1 MFENVTPTALSR
13 TLQVQLKDSG
23 IILPRVTRNFQADL
37 SMGKEVLLGGVGEV
51 TIGNDTTGNIDYQA
65 APTFSQLIKIDAAP
79 YFALDLP
86 DKSIKQS
93 MVKLQPFITK
103 AANAMGAEMDQKIA
117 YLAFSAQK
125 SIGASAEVG
134 ASEITPFLSEA
145 RAFIR
150 SNSEDSEMGFMDLFV
165 GPYTAEVIRQVMV
178 NKATDN
184 MKALMA
190 GYIGSINGFNV
201 FETSSIHT
209 TGTFGTDLVEYNFAC
224 ISPAA
229 IGAVI
234 QENPESEILRRD
246 AKFADGYRGRALWG
260 KKLIGEKKFVA
271 IVIKPDLS
279 D

>member
-1 MFENVTPTALSR
+1 MFENVTPQALSR
-13 TLQVQLKDSG
+13 VLQVQLKDSG
-23 IILPRVTRNFQADL
+23 IILPRVTRNFQSDL
-37 SMGKEVLLGGVGEV
+37 SMGKEVVLGGVGEITV
-51 TIGNDTTGNIDYQA
+51 GTGTTSINYQD
-65 APTFSQLIKIDAAP
+65 APTFSQLIKIDSDP
-79 YFALDLP
+79 YFAINLP

-93 MVKLQPFITK
+93 MVKMLPFVQK
-103 AANAMGAEMDQKIA
+103 GANALAAEMDQKIA
-117 YLAFSAQK
+117 YLAYSAQK

-134 ASEITPFLSEA
+134 ATEITPLISEA

-150 SNSEDSEMGFMDLFV
+150 SNSEDAEMAFLDLYV

-184 MKALMA
+184 QKALMN

-201 FETSSIHT
+201 FETSNIHT
-209 TGTFGTDLVEYNFAC
+209 TGTFGTDLVEYNFAM

-229 IGAVI
+229 VGAVI
-234 QENPESEILRRD
+234 QADPTSEVVRRD
-246 AKFADGYRGRALWG
+246 AAFADGLRGMALWG

-271 IVIKPDLS
+271 VVIKPDLS

>member
-1 MFENVTPTALSR
+1 MFENVTPQALSR
-13 TLQVQLKDSG
+13 VLQVQLKDSG
-23 IILPRVTRNFQADL
+23 IILPRVTRNFQSDL
-37 SMGKEVLLGGVGEV
+37 SMGKEVVLGGVGEITV
-51 TIGNDTTGNIDYQA
+51 GTGTTSINYQD
-65 APTFSQLIKIDAAP
+65 APTFSQLIKIDSDP
-79 YFALDLP
+79 YFAINLP

-93 MVKLQPFITK
+93 MVKMLPFVQK
-103 AANAMGAEMDQKIA
+103 GANALAAEMDQKIA
-117 YLAFSAQK
+117 YLACSAQK

-134 ASEITPFLSEA
+134 ATEIIPLISEA

-150 SNSEDSEMGFMDLFV
+150 SNSEDAEMAFLDLYV

-184 MKALMA
+184 QKALMN

-201 FETSSIHT
+201 FETSNIHT
-209 TGTFGTDLVEYNFAC
+209 TGTFGTDLVEYNFAM

-229 IGAVI
+229 VGAVI
-234 QENPESEILRRD
+234 QADPTSEVVRRD
-246 AKFADGYRGRALWG
+246 AAFADGLRGMALWG

-271 IVIKPDLS
+271 VVIKPDLS

>member
-1 MFENVTPTALSR
+1 MFENVTPQALSR
-13 TLQVQLKDSG
+13 VLQVQLKDSG
-23 IILPRVTRNFQADL
+23 IILPRVTRNFQSDL
-37 SMGKEVLLGGVGEV
+37 SMGKEVVLGGVGEITV
-51 TIGNDTTGNIDYQA
+51 GTGTTSINYQD
-65 APTFSQLIKIDAAP
+65 APTFSQLIKIDSDP
-79 YFALDLP
+79 YFAINLP

-93 MVKLQPFITK
+93 MVKMLPFVQK
-103 AANAMGAEMDQKIA
+103 GANALAAEMDQKIA
-117 YLAFSAQK
+117 YLAYSAQK

-134 ASEITPFLSEA
+134 ATEIIPLISEA

-150 SNSEDSEMGFMDLFV
+150 SNSEDAEMAFLDLYV

-184 MKALMA
+184 QKALMN

-201 FETSSIHT
+201 FETSNIHT
-209 TGTFGTDLVEYNFAC
+209 TGTFGTDLVEYNFAM

-229 IGAVI
+229 VGAVI
-234 QENPESEILRRD
+234 QADPTSEVVRRD
-246 AKFADGYRGRALWG
+246 AAFADGLRGMALWG

-271 IVIKPDLS
+271 VVIKPDLS